1 MSNTPR
7 LIDEVKRAFAPVIG
21 LKLSIARNA
30 GNMKVFHFGNIRP
43 HPHGGTMGD
52 FALHVQCPWRIV
64 TVGKMIT
71 GSYDY
76 YEPADSQV
84 DRGDWQESRP
94 SPSLQ
99 DRHIA
104 ELFGCAPETRRD
116 ENVTEL
122 LVVERVEADDFG
134 GLEIH
139 LSGGYRLQIFP
150 NSTSQDAS
158 SEEWRLFEPYG
169 THFIVSPNGVF
180 EWQPTE
186 DGDGK

>member
-1 MSNTPR
+1 MDRPTPR

-30 GNMKVFHFGNIRP
+30 GNMKGFHFGQIRSRP
-43 HPHGGTMGD
+43 RGGTMGD

-94 SPSLQ
+94 SQSLQ

-104 ELFGCAPETRRD
+104 ELFGCAP
-116 ENVTEL
+116 
-122 LVVERVEADDFG
+122 
-134 GLEIH
+134 
-139 LSGGYRLQIFP
+139 
-150 NSTSQDAS
+150 
-158 SEEWRLFEPYG
+158 
-169 THFIVSPNGVF
+169 
-180 EWQPTE
+180 
-186 DGDGK
+186 